1 MALIGGGGAGNVAG
15 GANPSGTGTSLN
27 YLGDHCYAYSG
38 DVTVPAGT
46 SADTTM
52 LDFTTGSEYIVG
64 TFSFTG
70 QNTGSN
76 DEFLSISMNSE
87 SVFRGRY
94 PSGSQRI
101 NEQPTDLVI
110 PPFTKVTCKLGVQT
124 SDQPMTFVLTGR
136 VYQ

>member
-1 MALIGGGGAGNVAG
+1 MLGGGNPVG
-15 GANPSGTGTSLN
+15 GGNPSGTGTSLN
-27 YLGDHCYAYSG
+27 FIGNHVYAYSG
-38 DVTVPAGT
+38 DVTVVAGT

-52 LDFTTGSEYIVG
+52 LDFTTGPEYIVG

-87 SVFRGRY
+87 PVFRGRY
-94 PSGSQRI
+94 PSGSQRV

-110 PPFTKVTCKLGVQT
+110 PPYTRVTCKLGVET
-124 SDQPMTFVLTGR
+124 SNQSMTFVLTGR
-136 VYQ
+136 VYN